1 MRKKRCVDETAEK
14 YGRGEPKMAGE
25 DNMEEEK
32 RLEELKKNKR
42 KKKEAGKRLVR
53 DRNRR
58 AKVNIETD
66 TERRLWG
73 EHSHHKIRIRRN

>member
-1 MRKKRCVDETAEK
+1 VDETAEK

-32 RLEELKKNKR
+32 RLEELKKKQE
-42 KKKEAGKRLVR
+42 KKEREKRLVR

-66 TERRLWG
+66 TEAEVMG

>member
-1 MRKKRCVDETAEK
+1 
-14 YGRGEPKMAGE
+14 
-25 DNMEEEK
+25 MEEEK

-73 EHSHHKIRIRRN
+73 EHSHHKIRIRRLSREIRANNPTRCPR